1 MTDID
6 QAAILAQS
14 MHDESLMAEQRKRD
28 AVAFADIPRQEVSHI
43 PYSKI
48 RIENYRKTLDDSEL
62 DELAKSID
70 NAGLL
75 QPPGLI
81 AQPDGTYFLVFGQRR
96 VLACQRTS
104 RYKDALPTALLW
116 PEPAMRYVQ
125 TIALLENMDRSDPP
139 LDEEV
144 AGILAAVKSE
154 FAGHTNPIEAFC
166 LQTGKKLTE
175 VYYKISI
182 AEVMDTDDRFA
193 RLVKQKIITDYTALN
208 DIASALKTPATPARK
223 KYIQQLL
230 DLVEA
235 GKLKGSLRKA
245 ASDVRR
251 HVKSGGTKP
260 NMQST
265 DGEAAAAKGVE
276 KPGSSTPK
284 KPSPTLTVKQLVAW
298 KEKVGSLTPDA
309 VSDDVK
315 AEARAL
321 IAHLQALIG

>member
-14 MHDESLMAEQRKRD
+14 MHNESLMAEQRKRD
-28 AVAFADIPRQEVSHI
+28 AVAFADIPRREVNDI

-104 RYKDALPTALLW
+104 RYKDTLPTALLW

-144 AGILAAVKSE
+144 AGILSAVKSE

-182 AEVMDTDDRFA
+182 AEVMATDERFA

-260 NMQST
+260 NVEST
-265 DGEAAAAKGVE
+265 DGVTAKSVGI
-276 KPGSSTPK
+276 PGDKTPR
-284 KPSPTLTVKQLVAW
+284 KPSPTLTVKQLVAF
-298 KEKVGSLTPDA
+298 KEKIGGLEPETVT
-309 VSDDVK
+309 DDLRT
-315 AEARAL
+315 EARAL
-321 IAHLQALIG
+321 IVHLQTLLGQ